1 MVGRTLMQ
9 EARVEFCGGC
19 LITLLITVLAISAL
33 GQEAEKS
40 TYRSRRDSVSTTR
53 L

>member
-1 MVGRTLMQ
+1 MVGRSLMQ
-9 EARVEFCGGC
+9 DAQVEFCGGC

-33 GQEAEKS
+33 GQEAEES